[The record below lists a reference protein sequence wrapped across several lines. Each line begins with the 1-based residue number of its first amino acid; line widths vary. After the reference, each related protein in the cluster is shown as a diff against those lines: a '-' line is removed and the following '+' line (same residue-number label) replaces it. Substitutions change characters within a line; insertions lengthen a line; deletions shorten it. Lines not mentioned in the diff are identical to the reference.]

1 MGQGSKPAIWST
13 CGGLRWSKEWKYKE
27 ENPYYKGGSRNQK
40 EGKKK
45 KKKDCTLKNCNCAK
59 VQQKYT
65 RPSSDIAK
73 EDFPCIKLFILIHLY
88 HLTYCDCYS
97 THRSPISSTISTNSL
112 FWTL

>member
-13 CGGLRWSKEWKYKE
+13 REGLRWSKKWKYKE

-45 KKKDCTLKNCNCAK
+45 KIVHSRTVIVLKFKRNI
-59 VQQKYT
+59 QEL
-65 RPSSDIAK
+65 PSSDIAK